1 MFFNLLDDA
10 AQTNTNN
17 GWFTWV
23 ILAVFVVLVVVYFM
37 FSGRKRGQ
45 AQKEY
50 TEMLEAIKPGNK
62 VKTAGGICG
71 IVVEVCDDDNTV
83 IIETGSEQ
91 SGKSYIKM
99 DKELIAKTDAK
110 GPTQIARERA
120 EAERKAAKEAK
131 KSGAA
136 KEEAAS
142 AQEDPAAEEKPAA
155 EEHASQETKE
165 DK

>member
-62 VKTAGGICG
+62 VKTAGGAG
-71 IVVEVCDDDNTV
+71 TPVV
-83 IIETGSEQ
+83 
-91 SGKSYIKM
+91 
-99 DKELIAKTDAK
+99 
-110 GPTQIARERA
+110 ART
-120 EAERKAAKEAK
+120 AAP
-131 KSGAA
+131 
-136 KEEAAS
+136 
-142 AQEDPAAEEKPAA
+142 PAYFNNVTFK
-155 EEHASQETKE
+155 
-165 DK
+165 